1 MLKVD
6 RSIEPVPDSLTTVG
20 NAVDNERVAAR
31 TYYTAIPVP
40 TKTYK
45 FKRYK
50 EEDIV
55 AALEHLFHGK
65 CAYCESKYIGTQ
77 KMDVEHYRPK
87 GKVNENL
94 GHPGYWWLALEW
106 NNLLPSCTD
115 CNRRRGQKSYTLQ
128 ADGTIVSANEAENAG
143 KECAFPVSGAYRA
156 QVSQDD
162 LSLEVPLLINPC
174 DHDPDDHLIWHIN
187 NLKIPILL
195 AKSVDNLPDE
205 KGVKSIEV
213 MGLNR
218 FGLVTVRAEVL
229 QPVAVQVRSISELID
244 ITASMSSCE
253 ARDRCLAKIG
263 RDIDALQD
271 CYEPDREYAAMVK
284 SYIDSHMENLKRD
297 LSWLL
302 A

>member
-1 MLKVD
+1 METILKV
-6 RSIEPVPDSLTTVG
+6 
-20 NAVDNERVAAR
+20 
-31 TYYTAIPVP
+31 
-40 TKTYK
+40 
-45 FKRYK
+45 
-50 EEDIV
+50 
-55 AALEHLFHGK
+55 
-65 CAYCESKYIGTQ
+65 
-77 KMDVEHYRPK
+77 
-87 GKVNENL
+87 
-94 GHPGYWWLALEW
+94 
-106 NNLLPSCTD
+106 
-115 CNRRRGQKSYTLQ
+115 RR
-128 ADGTIVSANEAENAG
+128 
-143 KECAFPVSGAYRA
+143 
-156 QVSQDD
+156 
-162 LSLEVPLLINPC
+162 LSLKQGLSQRAIPLLINPC

-229 QPVAVQVRSISELID
+229 QPVAVKVGSISELID

-263 RDIDALQD
+263 RDIDALQA

-284 SYIDSHMENLKRD
+284 SCIDSHMENLKRD
-297 LSWLL
+297 LAGLL